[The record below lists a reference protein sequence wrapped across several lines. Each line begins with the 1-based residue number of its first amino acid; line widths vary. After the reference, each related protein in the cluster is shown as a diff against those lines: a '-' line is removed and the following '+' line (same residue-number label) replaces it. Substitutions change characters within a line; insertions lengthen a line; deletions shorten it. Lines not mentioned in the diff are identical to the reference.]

1 MLPFD
6 WLTEVQKFNI
16 FILTAYVGAPKS
28 QKKLKWSRLQ
38 SWQSFYQKE
47 RDTILMVPHDLSK
60 IKFKAI
66 KYPSFILIEILIE
79 LFPIEE
85 FRSEVQTTI
94 FKVFFYSDYLQGA
107 LSLNEKLG
115 DVDFYPN
122 GGKHQ
127 PGCDEICPIL
137 IGCIHSNLWD
147 LFFGSCSHHRSCDY
161 YLESLHEYGQGRAI
175 FVSKNCNNWSDFLA
189 NDCKEDT
196 NDLQMGEGL
205 QFVK

>member
-1 MLPFD
+1 MCVRLFC
-6 WLTEVQKFNI
+6 LFQC
-16 FILTAYVGAPKS
+16 
-28 QKKLKWSRLQ
+28 SRNQ
-38 SWQSFYQKE
+38 QC
-47 RDTILMVPHDLSK
+47 
-60 IKFKAI
+60 AA
-66 KYPSFILIEILIE
+66 LIEILIKSKPKY
-79 LFPIEE
+79 F
-85 FRSEVQTTI
+85 
-94 FKVFFYSDYLQGA
+94 LQGA

-175 FVSKNCNNWSDFLA
+175 FESKNCKNWSDFLA
-189 NDCKEDT
+189 NDCKEHT
-196 NDLQMGEGL
+196 YDLQMGEGL